1 MQIDKII
8 IIDSPVHLWR
18 ILRTKEEILDQSKND
33 VFFSL
38 NLFMD
43 SVNIYINGCKC
54 DEEENYVDMINQYIL
69 IQNENIVSHLLN
81 CLECDRIEFN

>member
-18 ILRTKEEILDQSKND
+18 ILRTKEEILDQSKDD

-54 DEEENYVDMINQYIL
+54 DEEENYADMINQYIL
-69 IQNENIVSHLLN
+69 IVNENIVSHLIN

>member
-18 ILRTKEEILDQSKND
+18 ILRTKEEILDQSKDD

-54 DEEENYVDMINQYIL
+54 DEEENYADMINQYIL

>member
-18 ILRTKEEILDQSKND
+18 ILRTKEEILDQSKDD

-54 DEEENYVDMINQYIL
+54 DEEENYADMINQYIL
-69 IQNENIVSHLLN
+69 IQNENIISHLIN

>member
-18 ILRTKEEILDQSKND
+18 ILRTKEEILDQSKDD

-54 DEEENYVDMINQYIL
+54 DEEENYADMINQYIL
-69 IQNENIVSHLLN
+69 IQNENIVSHLIN

>member
-69 IQNENIVSHLLN
+69 IQNENIVSHLIN

>member
-54 DEEENYVDMINQYIL
+54 DEEENYADMINQYIL
-69 IQNENIVSHLLN
+69 IQNENIVSHLIN

>member
-18 ILRTKEEILDQSKND
+18 ILRTKEEILDQSKDD

-54 DEEENYVDMINQYIL
+54 DEEENYTDMINQYIS
-69 IQNENIVSHLLN
+69 IQSENIVSHLLN